1 MYNIKSLIKSISMD
15 EMCSLFEK
23 SKPAKVYKKDSHLFH
38 QGEKADCFYFLKSGA
53 VKVFSISPDG
63 HERTVFVHR
72 KKGIFAASSFFSDEI
87 RRSSAVTLSKSEIIS
102 IDKKMVDT
110 YITQNPKFALCII
123 QDMSIDINLMFD
135 QITSTSF
142 LNSKE
147 KVASFI
153 VNCIDNNKYSIRD
166 DMVCLNIGQDDMSKS
181 LGLSRPTI
189 NKTLSYFQRNGWI
202 KTQYKY
208 ILILDYN
215 SLKAYCTEN
224 L

>member
-1 MYNIKSLIKSISMD
+1 
-15 EMCSLFEK
+15 
-23 SKPAKVYKKDSHLFH
+23 
-38 QGEKADCFYFLKSGA
+38 
-53 VKVFSISPDG
+53 
-63 HERTVFVHR
+63 
-72 KKGIFAASSFFSDEI
+72 
-87 RRSSAVTLSKSEIIS
+87 
-102 IDKKMVDT
+102 MVDT

-215 SLKAYCTEN
+215 ALKAYCTEK